1 MKEYK
6 MVRVRR
12 VDEIGEYLFGA
23 FSRALG
29 MDVDSTNLLGGT
41 R

>member
-6 MVRVRR
+6 MVRVMR
-12 VDEIGEYLFGA
+12 VGEIDGYLFGA
-23 FSRALG
+23 FARALG

>member
-1 MKEYK
+1 
-6 MVRVRR
+6 MVRVKR
-12 VDEIGEYLFGA
+12 VDGYLFGA
-23 FSRALG
+23 FARALG

>member
-1 MKEYK
+1 MKEYE
-6 MVRVRR
+6 MVRVKR
-12 VDEIGEYLFGA
+12 DHEIDGYLFGA
-23 FSRALG
+23 FARALG